1 MDLTTAISSAL
12 ILLGA
17 ALMFV
22 NILRHRQS
30 ILAADKIEQQTQQ
43 TQLLVTAHLIFMVFF
58 LLGYLAVLYLFVQ
71 DVEFS
76 SSLFVALI
84 FFFGAIFVFM
94 GIVIQKRMFSKLQKN
109 NEALHKFNDRLVDE
123 QARMLEM
130 NEHLKIEVASRVKA
144 EEADQIKSDFLSL
157 VSHELRTPLTSIFGF
172 TKLLEKR
179 VEALDG
185 SEDAALMTKEK
196 ERISGNLF
204 IISDECC
211 RLTRLINNVL
221 DLAKI
226 EAGKVDW
233 DDHPVPLLDLV
244 DSALNASRGLFTE
257 KDSVSIEL
265 DIPDEL
271 PTIKI
276 DSDLFSQVLINILSN
291 AVKYT
296 DNGIVSLAINVTS
309 EVISIVV
316 SDQGEGIPPVDLS
329 KIFDKFYMVS
339 SGDTRSN
346 DKKGTGL
353 GLPICKQIVEH
364 YDGHIWAESD
374 GNSGSSFHVTIP
386 ASLIV
391 T

>member
-1 MDLTTAISSAL
+1 
-12 ILLGA
+12 
-17 ALMFV
+17 MFV
-22 NILRHRQS
+22 NILHHRQT
-30 ILAADKIEQQTQQ
+30 IRAANKIEQQTQQ

-109 NEALHKFNDRLVDE
+109 NEALHQFNDRLVDE
-123 QARMLEM
+123 QAKMLKM

-185 SEDAALMTKEK
+185 SEDAALMKKEK

-233 DDHPVPLLDLV
+233 DDQPVPLQDLV
-244 DSALNASRGLFTE
+244 DSALNASRGLFSE

-316 SDQGEGIPPVDLS
+316 SDQGEGIPPVDLN

-346 DKKGTGL
+346 NKMGTGL
-353 GLPICKQIVEH
+353 GLPICKQIIEH

-374 GNSGSSFHVTIP
+374 GNKGSSFHVTIP